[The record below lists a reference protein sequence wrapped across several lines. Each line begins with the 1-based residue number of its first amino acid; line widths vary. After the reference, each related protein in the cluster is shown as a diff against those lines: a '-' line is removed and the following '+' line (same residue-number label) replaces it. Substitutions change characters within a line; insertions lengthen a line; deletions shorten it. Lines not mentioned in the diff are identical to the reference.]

1 MRSINRSAAY
11 KSSLREVPN
20 TKKTSANLYN
30 LVTNY
35 RTYTVII

>member
-11 KSSLREVPN
+11 KSYSREVPN
-20 TKKTSANLYN
+20 NKKTNANLYN
-30 LVTNY
+30 FVANY